1 MRGSIVAPPTGCRRW
16 FTARHKGHAAYV
28 RFDTRRAGR
37 CAGARVAAAPDIM
50 RPDINLVRKAIDH
63 AAEVGAIA
71 FGMMHR
77 STVPP
82 MCIARR
88 SRTNDQAIK
97 IAFLCRPP
105 ARAQP
110 RSTPNATRNR
120 PRAIPLAA
128 EWATP
133 TPPIFTGFARWTR
146 RCHSSSAR
154 AGAGER
160 CAGSWHAGSWHD
172 SVKRMAAF
180 GLTGRSAGHPE
191 LASMVLARRDG
202 VGGDAGVSERGSGEA
217 KDYRESQA
225 DASGH
230 GLPPTV
236 DSGTLA
242 RQALVCQLTRPVA
255 SHMFDRRA
263 MSECLIG
270 ARFLTGRV
278 GQTGWVGQAGTVGR
292 LGGNGNG

>member
-1 MRGSIVAPPTGCRRW
+1 MWHGASVHGATDVYRAAIACKRSSNQDCLPLPPTSKPRR
-16 FTARHKGHAAYV
+16 
-28 RFDTRRAGR
+28 
-37 CAGARVAAAPDIM
+37 
-50 RPDINLVRKAIDH
+50 
-63 AAEVGAIA
+63 
-71 FGMMHR
+71 
-77 STVPP
+77 
-82 MCIARR
+82 
-88 SRTNDQAIK
+88 
-97 IAFLCRPP
+97 
-105 ARAQP
+105 
-110 RSTPNATRNR
+110 TPNATHIR
-120 PRAIPLAA
+120 PSAIPLAA

-133 TPPIFTGFARWTR
+133 TPPIFTGLARWTR
-146 RCHSSSAR
+146 RCYSSSAR

-160 CAGSWHAGSWHD
+160 CAGSWHD
-172 SVKRMAAF
+172 SVKRVAAL
-180 GLTGRSAGHPE
+180 GPIGRSAGHPE

-202 VGGDAGVSERGSGEA
+202 VGGDAGVSERSSGEA

-236 DSGTLA
+236 DGGTLA